1 MGGGG
6 HSCYGDSVRGQNLVS
21 PASLEADSR

>member
-1 MGGGG
+1 VGGGG